1 MRFCGLIRFFRNLK
15 TGIRLAENYSRQYL
29 CCNLQT
35 FKDAR
40 GQVNDV
46 INVAVVEDDAQEAK
60 QLMDCL
66 TQFASQNHLQFQTT
80 HFPDAV
86 TMLDSYKANY
96 DLILLDIMLPHM
108 SGMEAAR
115 RIRRVDHSVT
125 IVFVTNTAQYA
136 VEGYSVGAF
145 DYILKPINDHAFD
158 LKLKRI
164 LSHLGSKIEDRIS
177 IRSEGGTTSLQLR
190 KICYI
195 EIEGHY
201 LNWHTLDGVY
211 RSLGSLKNLG
221 KQLPESYR
229 AISRWYV
236 VNMQH
241 VHSVIG
247 DDVLIGNEKLHIGRS
262 YKQMFLQ
269 AYAEYMVGGM

>member
-1 MRFCGLIRFFRNLK
+1 MNK
-15 TGIRLAENYSRQYL
+15 
-29 CCNLQT
+29 
-35 FKDAR
+35 
-40 GQVNDV
+40 V
-46 INVAVVEDDAQEAK
+46 INIAVVDDDDQEAK
-60 QLMDCL
+60 KLKDCL
-66 TQFASQNHLQFQTT
+66 EQFASQNHLQLQITY
-80 HFPDAV
+80 FPDAA
-86 TMLDSYKANY
+86 MLLDSYKANY
-96 DLILLDIMLPHM
+96 DLIFLDIMLPHI
-108 SGMEAAR
+108 SGMEAAKR
-115 RIRRVDHSVT
+115 LRRVDHSVT

-136 VEGYSVGAF
+136 IEGYSVDAF

-164 LSHLGSKIEDRIS
+164 LSHLGSKIEDRIP
-177 IRSEGGTTSLQLR
+177 IRAEGGTTNLQLR

-195 EIEGHY
+195 EVEGHY

-211 RSLGSLKNLG
+211 RSLGPLKNIDR
-221 KQLPESYR
+221 QLPESYC

-247 DDVLIGNEKLHIGRS
+247 DDVLIGDEKLRIGRS
-262 YKQMFLQ
+262 YKQKFLQ